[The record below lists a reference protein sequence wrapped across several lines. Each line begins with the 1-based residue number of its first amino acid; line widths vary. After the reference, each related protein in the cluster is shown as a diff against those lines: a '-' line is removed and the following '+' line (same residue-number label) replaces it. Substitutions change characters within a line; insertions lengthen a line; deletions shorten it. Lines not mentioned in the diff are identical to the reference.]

1 MKKKWL
7 EVKNIVTEMKRAF
20 DYQKKHAEE
29 RTAELNNISIETSKT
44 ENLREQ
50 GLEKQNR
57 ICKDCGTTIKVAIC
71 LMGNQK
77 EERKEQ

>member
-29 RTAELNNISIETSKT
+29 RTAELNNISIETSKA
-44 ENLREQ
+44 
-50 GLEKQNR
+50 EKQR
-57 ICKDCGTTIKVAIC
+57 GKD
-71 LMGNQK
+71 
-77 EERKEQ
+77 